1 MLKTTHSS
9 EILSEDTILHKPIK
23 SCVFIF
29 LILLLVH
36 AFEAIALRMDQTIF
50 AENFINK
57 IFGIVLLF
65 VLLKQLHWDISTIGF
80 KKYGLVKTILKG
92 FALALFSFFIA
103 YTIECSILYFQEKK
117 IHLGFF
123 ITGFSLTGVGS
134 IQTGIGF
141 VFINIFFNIINVI
154 MEEGTF
160 RGLFY
165 QLINTRYSLKTA
177 LFIQALLF
185 GIWHIVTPLHNWIDG
200 EISGM
205 GFVSLSIGY
214 IILAGMMGVK
224 WGLLYRM
231 TGNLY
236 AGMADHFFNNCIA
249 TNLLHVVSNT
259 GIDEYMIFRILI
271 AQIFSFAIVV
281 FLWKRQKIEE
291 LK

>member
-9 EILSEDTILHKPIK
+9 DKLSEDTILHKPIK

-36 AFEAIALRMDQTIF
+36 TFEAIVLRMDQTIF

-141 VFINIFFNIINVI
+141 VFINIFFNIINII

-259 GIDEYMIFRILI
+259 GIDEYMIFRVLI
-271 AQIFSFAIVV
+271 AQIISFAIVV
-281 FLWKRQKIEE
+281 FLWKRQKIEG

>member
-103 YTIECSILYFQEKK
+103 YTIECSILYFQEKNF
-117 IHLGFF
+117 HLGFF

-281 FLWKRQKIEE
+281 FLWKRQKIEG

>member
-117 IHLGFF
+117 IYLGFF

-281 FLWKRQKIEE
+281 FLWKRQKIEG

>member
-1 MLKTTHSS
+1 
-9 EILSEDTILHKPIK
+9 
-23 SCVFIF
+23 VFIF

-117 IHLGFF
+117 IYLGFF

-281 FLWKRQKIEE
+281 FLWKRQKIEG

>member
-65 VLLKQLHWDISTIGF
+65 VLLKQLHWDISTRGF

-117 IHLGFF
+117 IYLGFF

-281 FLWKRQKIEE
+281 FLWKGQKIEG

>member
-205 GFVSLSIGY
+205 EFVSLSIGY

-281 FLWKRQKIEE
+281 FLWKRQKIEG

>member
-117 IHLGFF
+117 IYLGFF

-259 GIDEYMIFRILI
+259 GIDEYMIFRVLI
-271 AQIFSFAIVV
+271 AQIISFAIVV
-281 FLWKRQKIEE
+281 FLWKRQKIEG

>member
-80 KKYGLVKTILKG
+80 KKYGLAKTILKG

-281 FLWKRQKIEE
+281 FLWKRQKIEG

>member
-117 IHLGFF
+117 IYLGFF

-214 IILAGMMGVK
+214 IILAGMMWVK

-281 FLWKRQKIEE
+281 FLWKRQKIEG

>member
-65 VLLKQLHWDISTIGF
+65 VLLKQLHWDRSTIGF

-117 IHLGFF
+117 IYLGFF

-281 FLWKRQKIEE
+281 FLWKRQKIEG

>member
-117 IHLGFF
+117 IYLGFF
-123 ITGFSLTGVGS
+123 ITGFPLTGVGS

-281 FLWKRQKIEE
+281 FLWKRQKIEG

>member
-29 LILLLVH
+29 LILLLAH

-141 VFINIFFNIINVI
+141 VFINIFFNIINII

-281 FLWKRQKIEE
+281 FLWKRQKIEG

>member
-92 FALALFSFFIA
+92 LALALFSFFIA

-141 VFINIFFNIINVI
+141 VFINIFFNIINII

-281 FLWKRQKIEE
+281 FLWKRQKIEG

>member
-117 IHLGFF
+117 IYLEFF

-205 GFVSLSIGY
+205 EFVSLSIGY

-281 FLWKRQKIEE
+281 FLWKRQKIEG

>member
-281 FLWKRQKIEE
+281 FLWKGQKIEG

>member
-92 FALALFSFFIA
+92 FALALLSFFIA

-185 GIWHIVTPLHNWIDG
+185 GIWHIVTPFHNWIDG

-259 GIDEYMIFRILI
+259 GIDEYMIFRVLI
-271 AQIFSFAIVV
+271 AQIISFAIVV
-281 FLWKRQKIEE
+281 FLWKRQKIEG

>member
-205 GFVSLSIGY
+205 GFVSLSICY

-281 FLWKRQKIEE
+281 FLWKRQKIEG

>member
-9 EILSEDTILHKPIK
+9 DILSEDTILHKPIK

-36 AFEAIALRMDQTIF
+36 AFEAIVLRMDQTIF

-65 VLLKQLHWDISTIGF
+65 VLLKQIHWDISSIGF
-80 KKYGLVKTILKG
+80 KKESFLKTIFKG

-103 YTIECSILYFQEKK
+103 YTIECSILYFKEKNF
-117 IHLGFF
+117 HLGLF

-141 VFINIFFNIINVI
+141 ISMNIFFNIINVI

-165 QLINTRYSLKTA
+165 QLINTRYSMKTA
-177 LFIQALLF
+177 LYIQALFF
-185 GIWHIVTPLHNWIDG
+185 GIWHIVTPFHNWIDG

-259 GIDEYMIFRILI
+259 GIDEYMIFRVLI
-271 AQIFSFAIVV
+271 AQIISFAIVV
-281 FLWKRQKIEE
+281 FLWKRQKIEG

>member
-117 IHLGFF
+117 IYLEFF

-141 VFINIFFNIINVI
+141 VFINIFFNIINII

-205 GFVSLSIGY
+205 EFVSLSIGY

-281 FLWKRQKIEE
+281 FLWKRQKIEG

>member
-259 GIDEYMIFRILI
+259 GIDEYMIFRVLI
-271 AQIFSFAIVV
+271 AQIISFAIVV
-281 FLWKRQKIEE
+281 FLWKRQKIEG

>member
-9 EILSEDTILHKPIK
+9 EILSEDTTSHKPIK

-117 IHLGFF
+117 IYLGFF

-281 FLWKRQKIEE
+281 FLWKRQKIEG

>member
-117 IHLGFF
+117 IYLGFF

-231 TGNLY
+231 TGNRY

-281 FLWKRQKIEE
+281 FLWKGQKIEG

>member
-36 AFEAIALRMDQTIF
+36 AFEVIALRMDQTIF

-281 FLWKRQKIEE
+281 FLWKRQKIEG

>member
-117 IHLGFF
+117 IYLGFF

-281 FLWKRQKIEE
+281 FLWKGQKIEG

>member
-50 AENFINK
+50 VENFINK

-117 IHLGFF
+117 IYLGFF

-271 AQIFSFAIVV
+271 AQIFSFAIVI
-281 FLWKRQKIEE
+281 FLWKRQKIEG

>member
-281 FLWKRQKIEE
+281 FLWKRQKIEG

>member
-185 GIWHIVTPLHNWIDG
+185 GIWHIVTPVHNWIDG

-271 AQIFSFAIVV
+271 AQIFSFALVV
-281 FLWKRQKIEE
+281 FLWKRQKIEG

>member
-117 IHLGFF
+117 IYLGFF

>member
-1 MLKTTHSS
+1 
-9 EILSEDTILHKPIK
+9 
-23 SCVFIF
+23 VFIF

-185 GIWHIVTPLHNWIDG
+185 GIWHIVTPFHNWIDG

-281 FLWKRQKIEE
+281 FLWKRQKIEG

>member
-117 IHLGFF
+117 IYLGFF

-214 IILAGMMGVK
+214 IIMAGMMGVK

-281 FLWKRQKIEE
+281 FLWKGQKIEG

>member
-1 MLKTTHSS
+1 MLDTTHSS
-9 EILSEDTILHKPIK
+9 DKLSEDTILHKPIK

-36 AFEAIALRMDQTIF
+36 TFEAIVLRMDQTIF

-117 IHLGFF
+117 IYLGFF

-205 GFVSLSIGY
+205 EFVSLSIGY

-259 GIDEYMIFRILI
+259 GIDEYMIFRVLI
-271 AQIFSFAIVV
+271 AQIISFAIVV
-281 FLWKRQKIEE
+281 FLWKRQKIEG

>member
-117 IHLGFF
+117 IYLGFF

-154 MEEGTF
+154 MEEGTC

-281 FLWKRQKIEE
+281 FLWKRQKIEG

>member
-154 MEEGTF
+154 MEEGIF

-281 FLWKRQKIEE
+281 FLWKRQKIEG

>member
-36 AFEAIALRMDQTIF
+36 TFEAIVLRMDQTIF

-141 VFINIFFNIINVI
+141 VFINIFFNIINII

-281 FLWKRQKIEE
+281 FLWKRQKIEG

>member
-117 IHLGFF
+117 IYLGFF

-205 GFVSLSIGY
+205 EFVSLSIGY

-281 FLWKRQKIEE
+281 FLWKRQKIEG

>member
-9 EILSEDTILHKPIK
+9 EKLSEDTILHKPIK

-259 GIDEYMIFRILI
+259 GIDEYMIFRVLI

-281 FLWKRQKIEE
+281 FLWKRQKIEG